1 MTSTALG
8 ARIGDRGH
16 HLPAAGAA
24 VLAVVLLVALPRLL
38 GDAGRLS
45 AVLVLQLALVVAWV
59 LTTGIE
65 GFLGQLAIGAAAA
78 GAADLVIMLP
88 TRPELGGLLGV
99 LGTGFLASVLQQ
111 MLRRPRSAVTAS
123 LAGGVLLVCA
133 VCALSVLLLVGR
145 SPLGPSVSTSG
156 VLAAGA
162 ALAVGHL
169 VDLGLPRPQVADG
182 VPRGAVGLLV
192 SVLVGA
198 AVAFARRGD
207 ALVGDGALP
216 PGAGTLL
223 YGAALGAVA
232 ALTGLAAS
240 YLVVDAP
247 PEHSTGPARGWALP
261 VVQAVLPLAACAPV
275 ALAVQTVL

>member
-1 MTSTALG
+1 
-8 ARIGDRGH
+8 
-16 HLPAAGAA
+16 
-24 VLAVVLLVALPRLL
+24 
-38 GDAGRLS
+38 
-45 AVLVLQLALVVAWV
+45 
-59 LTTGIE
+59 
-65 GFLGQLAIGAAAA
+65 
-78 GAADLVIMLP
+78 
-88 TRPELGGLLGV
+88 
-99 LGTGFLASVLQQ
+99 
-111 MLRRPRSAVTAS
+111 
-123 LAGGVLLVCA
+123 
-133 VCALSVLLLVGR
+133 
-145 SPLGPSVSTSG
+145 VSTSG